1 VVASGVATGGA
12 RGCNAP
18 SVNGFAPPVNFLKES
33 GRLFSI
39 FSVRY
44 YGGELREN
52 VTSSD
57 RENMNFIF

>member
-1 VVASGVATGGA
+1 VQ
-12 RGCNAP
+12 CP
-18 SVNGFAPPVNFLKES
+18 LCKWFYPPVNFLKES

-39 FSVRY
+39 FPVRY

>member
-1 VVASGVATGGA
+1 L
-12 RGCNAP
+12 P
-18 SVNGFAPPVNFLKES
+18 PPPVNFLKES

-39 FSVRY
+39 FPVRY